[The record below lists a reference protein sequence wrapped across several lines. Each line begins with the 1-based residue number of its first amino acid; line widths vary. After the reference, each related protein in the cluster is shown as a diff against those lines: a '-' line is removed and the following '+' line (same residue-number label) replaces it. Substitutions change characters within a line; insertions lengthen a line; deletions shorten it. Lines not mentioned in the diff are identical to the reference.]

1 MPSKFFVTF
10 VTAAAAAAATCG
22 ALIHLGVLERPDLN
36 IIERTM
42 QSRASASASASA
54 SQPQYKFHQS
64 GFGGINNVAH
74 PAGARAHHSPD
85 RKLSAASTN
94 SNAMTFPQ
102 SANSFAIP
110 SLSHENIE
118 NLHGHYV
125 HDEHQSPFAS
135 FLYDLPQDK
144 LEAEQK
150 EYTERMNKVRQ
161 EWGAWDFN
169 DEHPEIRPIANHI
182 LEAVPYRDAKNEDFP
197 KKSWQT
203 DEKYVKDF
211 IGEARKLVD
220 RVREG
225 IYSEYGW
232 PKSDDE
238 EKMKERDEAFKVCVY
253 IILYIIIYYVFV
265 FYYYYEYKYEYENE
279 NIYEYI

>member
-1 MPSKFFVTF
+1 MPSKQSFLIFVT
-10 VTAAAAAAATCG
+10 AAAAATCG
-22 ALIHLGVLERPDLN
+22 ALIYLGVLERPDFNL
-36 IIERTM
+36 IERTM
-42 QSRASASASASA
+42 QSHASESE
-54 SQPQYKFHQS
+54 SQPQYMFHQS
-64 GFGGINNVAH
+64 GFGGVHNVAH
-74 PAGARAHHSPD
+74 PAGARAHLTVTPDRD
-85 RKLSAASTN
+85 RKLSGSN
-94 SNAMTFPQ
+94 SNVRIPQ
-102 SANSFAIP
+102 SANSFATP

-135 FLYDLPQDK
+135 FLYDLPQEQ

-150 EYTERMNKVRQ
+150 EYTERMNKIRQ

-169 DEHPEIRPIANHI
+169 DEHPEIRPIANEY
-182 LEAVPYRDAKNEDFP
+182 LDSVPYRDMKNEDFP

-203 DEKYVKDF
+203 DETYVKDF

-225 IYSEYGW
+225 IYAEYGW

-238 EKMKERDEAFKVCVY
+238 EKMKERDEAFKVCMCVH
-253 IILYIIIYYVFV
+253 
-265 FYYYYEYKYEYENE
+265 
-279 NIYEYI
+279 NIVCIPCICI